1 MLVWPF
7 VELKALADAYDWT
20 VGFRGSDYDAVNGT
34 IFRTRMPLYEC
45 PSDTAGTFGGEGCC
59 PQHTGY
65 TRSNYCVTASPDG
78 FIMEP
83 NRPWNKGFDEPK
95 NSTSNPATKK
105 ALFNW
110 TIARSVAQTRDGASN
125 TVALSEG
132 TAGPSTGGE
141 IVAGRYDVP
150 AAKGPRAG
158 GTYRVEIAASGTVR
172 LYSPDVGAAAPA
184 VPVREQIIPRR
195 FNIETSLRAD
205 VRDDPDGHRQDFLL
219 E

>member
-1 MLVWPF
+1 MQSALTKRVEELV
-7 VELKALADAYDWT
+7 
-20 VGFRGSDYDAVNGT
+20 
-34 IFRTRMPLYEC
+34 EC
-45 PSDTAGTFGGEGCC
+45 GWYPETTTE
-59 PQHTGY
+59 T
-65 TRSNYCVTASPDG
+65 TASLVG
-78 FIMEP
+78 R
-83 NRPWNKGFDEPK
+83 RPFSWW
-95 NSTSNPATKK
+95 
-105 ALFNW
+105 LFLLV
-110 TIARSVAQTRDGASN
+110 IVFFPI
-125 TVALSEG
+125 EG

-158 GTYRVEIAASGTVR
+158 GTYRVEITASGTVR